1 MNLLQSIKNVVGRKQ
16 KLIISSDPLGEDLS
30 VVKIVFE
37 NAEGIHVGSFKINL
51 FDVPEETIAHMIDDE
66 SSVLDIINHD
76 S

>member
-1 MNLLQSIKNVVGRKQ
+1 MNLLQVIRNVVGRRQ
-16 KLIISSDPLGEDLS
+16 KLLISNDPLGEDLS
-30 VVKIVFE
+30 AVKVIFE
-37 NAEGIHVGSFKINL
+37 NQEGISIGKFKINL

>member
-30 VVKIVFE
+30 VVKVIFE

-51 FDVPEETIAHMIDDE
+51 YDVPEESLAEMIDDE
-66 SSVLDIINHD
+66 SSVLEIVN
-76 S
+76 

>member
-51 FDVPEETIAHMIDDE
+51 FDVPEETIAHMIDNE

>member
-30 VVKIVFE
+30 VVKVVFE

-51 FDVPEETIAHMIDDE
+51 NDTPEESLAEFIENE
-66 SSVLDIINHD
+66 SNVLEIVN
-76 S
+76 